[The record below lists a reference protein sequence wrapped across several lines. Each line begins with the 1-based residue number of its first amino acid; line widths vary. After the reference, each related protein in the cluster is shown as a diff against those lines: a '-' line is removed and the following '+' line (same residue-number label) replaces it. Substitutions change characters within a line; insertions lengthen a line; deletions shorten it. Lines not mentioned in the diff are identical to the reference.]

1 MKTLNDILKKK
12 AVLYPLIGLG
22 GFLLGMVITPGN
34 KTKSVT
40 PASSEQTGDMSGM
53 AGMAGMAGMNHGSI
67 PMDSAGSN
75 LIRMSAEAMALSDV
89 ETSIVLPGKAIKNV
103 RLYGTVT
110 ADEQTLMTQTS
121 HIGGRIERLAVNYTG
136 EYVRMGQ
143 PLATVYSPELYVAQ
157 EELIEAVGMNQP
169 ELIEAAKEKLRL
181 WKISEEQIQTVMREK
196 NPVANI
202 EIKAN
207 SSGIVIN
214 KRVSQGNYIQP
225 GEVLFELADLSV
237 VWVIFDAYETD
248 LPFISVGDMVHFS
261 IQAVPG
267 KMYMG
272 KVAFV
277 DQVVNS
283 MSRTA
288 GVRVV
293 LNNPNRI
300 LKPGM
305 YASAL
310 IKAPLKNYPD
320 DLIVPETAVL
330 WTGKRSL
337 VYVRDPH
344 SETPAF
350 IMKEVELGPFLGDS
364 YVILSGLKAGE
375 EVVTNGV
382 FSIDASAQLA
392 GQSSMMNQGGNTNA
406 RPMSGHN
413 HSMPGMAGMDLESGE
428 GEAHNVTT
436 ANKVS
441 PEKMAMFTYKGT
453 CNECKALIENV
464 AKKLKGVNS
473 VTWEQSSAMLHIM
486 YDPTKTSPE
495 MLGKM
500 ISQQGFVLSGYKV
513 NEEMRKK
520 LPECCR

>member
-12 AVLYPLIGLG
+12 VVLYPLIGLG
-22 GFLLGMVITPGN
+22 GFLLGMVVTPGN
-34 KTKSVT
+34 KTKTAT
-40 PASSEQTGDMSGM
+40 PASSEQASDMSD
-53 AGMAGMAGMNHGSI
+53 MAGMAGMNHGSI
-67 PMDSAGSN
+67 TMDSTGDN

-89 ETSIVLPGKAIKNV
+89 ETSIVLPGKAVKNI

-121 HIGGRIERLAVNYTG
+121 HIGGRIERLAVNFTG

-143 PLATVYSPELYVAQ
+143 PLVTVYSPELYVAQ

-181 WKISEEQIQTVMREK
+181 WKISEEQIQSVMREK

-288 GVRVV
+288 GIRVV

-320 DLIVPETAVL
+320 NLIVPETAVL

-344 SETPAF
+344 SKTPAF
-350 IMKEVELGPFLGDS
+350 MMKEVELGPFLGDS

-392 GQSSMMNQGGNTNA
+392 GHSSMMNQGSTNLH
-406 RPMSGHN
+406 PMSGHN
-413 HSMPGMAGMDLESGE
+413 HSMPGMTGMDMSNG
-428 GEAHNVTT
+428 GSEARNVTT
-436 ANKVS
+436 NNKVS

-453 CNECKALIENV
+453 CNECKSLIEGI

-473 VTWEQSSAMLHIM
+473 VTWEQNSAMLHIM

-500 ISQQGFVLSGYKV
+500 ISQQGFMLSGYKV
-513 NEEMRKK
+513 NEDMRKK
-520 LPECCR
+520 LPKCCR